1 MTMVE
6 PETHTETHRAL
17 HLTRGRRHRWIAWA
31 AGGVVLIVGLGM
43 IAYALPVP
51 VLDGIVRNRIVERVS
66 GQVSCPGRAGVRAEV
81 TVGGGPLVPQ
91 AVRRR
96 LSEVRLTVP
105 DATLSGVPH
114 ARFSA
119 TMRDVTR
126 PAGGTHVGSMDAAIT
141 VGFDHLPRPAGA
153 PERTYHRAGDGG
165 LSVNV
170 VMPASSARSVRSKL
184 FMRMRLRGETA
195 ESVPERLEI
204 FGRSIPA
211 EQVGDLAG
219 GVRSQQLPP
228 LPDGVEYRS
237 ITPRADGV
245 HIGIGGVSTTALST
259 LPTRVGGRTVSY
271 SAANGLLGI
280 DTSAIGVPV
289 TIHTEPVLGGGAL
302 TLVPRRVRIL
312 GGDHEPTDA
321 LGRLVLGQVDQKD
334 LRRTLPVLPDGVA
347 YRSASV
353 DPQGIK
359 VVIGGVTTRP
369 FSALKQPPGTPTVFG
384 AERGLLTATT
394 TGGSGE
400 DTPVVLY
407 GRPVIKDNTLDISP
421 DRVEMFGVRFPAANV
436 LAEVSP
442 QQTTYALQKLPP
454 GLTYAGAEVLPI
466 GLRIR
471 LTGRD
476 VTLQR
481 GALTGAAC

>member
-1 MTMVE
+1 
-6 PETHTETHRAL
+6 
-17 HLTRGRRHRWIAWA
+17 
-31 AGGVVLIVGLGM
+31 
-43 IAYALPVP
+43 
-51 VLDGIVRNRIVERVS
+51 
-66 GQVSCPGRAGVRAEV
+66 
-81 TVGGGPLVPQ
+81 
-91 AVRRR
+91 
-96 LSEVRLTVP
+96 
-105 DATLSGVPH
+105 
-114 ARFSA
+114 
-119 TMRDVTR
+119 
-126 PAGGTHVGSMDAAIT
+126 
-141 VGFDHLPRPAGA
+141 
-153 PERTYHRAGDGG
+153 
-165 LSVNV
+165 
-170 VMPASSARSVRSKL
+170 
-184 FMRMRLRGETA
+184 
-195 ESVPERLEI
+195 
-204 FGRSIPA
+204 
-211 EQVGDLAG
+211 
-219 GVRSQQLPP
+219 
-228 LPDGVEYRS
+228 
-237 ITPRADGV
+237 
-245 HIGIGGVSTTALST
+245 
-259 LPTRVGGRTVSY
+259 
-271 SAANGLLGI
+271 
-280 DTSAIGVPV
+280 
-289 TIHTEPVLGGGAL
+289 
-302 TLVPRRVRIL
+302 
-312 GGDHEPTDA
+312 
-321 LGRLVLGQVDQKD
+321 VLGQVDQKD

-442 QQTTYALQKLPP
+442 QQTKYALQKLPP